1 MKQGIKYINGRPF
14 LLVFFI
20 LFATINFLFS
30 PLSFLT
36 PLQVVRLFGD
46 NVFYLSAIEIAI
58 SIGMLLGGG
67 LLAWWGGFKNRTV
80 SIIVATFIVGASA
93 ILLGIIPIFWPYLL
107 VMSLIGIVI
116 PLLNTPSM
124 VIIQRKVDPHFMGRV
139 MSVLTIVSSSMN
151 PLGMLVFGPLADVVS
166 IKTF

>member
-1 MKQGIKYINGRPF
+1 
-14 LLVFFI
+14 
-20 LFATINFLFS
+20 
-30 PLSFLT
+30 
-36 PLQVVRLFGD
+36 
-46 NVFYLSAIEIAI
+46 
-58 SIGMLLGGG
+58 
-67 LLAWWGGFKNRTV
+67 
-80 SIIVATFIVGASA
+80 
-93 ILLGIIPIFWPYLL
+93 
-107 VMSLIGIVI
+107 MSLIGIVI